1 MSMAEIPKQTFGE
14 DIRQPSELVDYLR
27 TQFEAAYQKEHAM
40 DQHQGSFDNGSFYQ
54 QIPIPGVNQHELVR
68 QSTRIVMKPPFS
80 TMIFNGKDSFAEVY
94 AIYLRGEDGH
104 MVGDE
109 SGYFADQY
117 LVRLFQFGRYGKFEL
132 VSDEG
137 VISADVESF
146 DPVGGFSG
154 IEEVAEDIAQEVD
167 MAVKSI
173 IRANELH
180 RLLAGWNIVATKD

>member
-1 MSMAEIPKQTFGE
+1 
-14 DIRQPSELVDYLR
+14 
-27 TQFEAAYQKEHAM
+27 
-40 DQHQGSFDNGSFYQ
+40 
-54 QIPIPGVNQHELVR
+54 
-68 QSTRIVMKPPFS
+68 
-80 TMIFNGKDSFAEVY
+80 
-94 AIYLRGEDGH
+94 

-167 MAVKSI
+167 MAVKPI